1 MEVAFHHCGS
11 ATVTLAVR
19 CRRREFLGFDI
30 GIDGQ
35 ALS

>member
-1 MEVAFHHCGS
+1 MEVVFHHCGT

-19 CRRREFLGFDI
+19 CRRREFPGFDT